1 MYVEDKGQ
9 RNALKHNKTQPYR
22 TITHITTADPK
33 PKSYYIKNKTKIPPI
48 RQEREKT
55 FNTKQYLR
63 NYKSQIFPVE
73 IYFFSH

>member
-1 MYVEDKGQ
+1 MYVEGKGQ
-9 RNALKHNKTQPYR
+9 YNALKHNKTQPYP
-22 TITHITTADPK
+22 TITHITTANPK
-33 PKSYYIKNKTKIPPI
+33 RKSYYIKNKTKIPPI